1 MTKSIV
7 SFEKADTLPA
17 HLSAGSQLGSEN
29 VSASDMTIPMLKLA
43 QVLSP
48 ECTKTNAKFIAGLD
62 IGHIFNH
69 LTGDYHDSLNVV
81 NLKFETGFTI
91 FKDRKLG
98 GGFEGN
104 HESMAAALQHLEE
117 HALHADQHE
126 ITETAVHYVGVLDDN
141 GQNPKLAKVYM
152 SKSNKKVSDGWN
164 TELAGKAADRFAT
177 VWNLSSVT
185 ENSSQGQP
193 YQVFKPTLAGWAG
206 EDLYKECRATYFA
219 MKGIADPT
227 ATH

>member
-48 ECTKTNAKFIAGLD
+48 ECTLTNAKFIKDLT
-62 IGHIFNH
+62 IGHIFNS
-69 LTGDYHDSLNVV
+69 LTGEYFDSLNVV

-91 FKDRKLG
+91 FKKRTEG

-104 HESMAAALQHLEE
+104 HDSMEAALQHLAENN
-117 HALHADQHE
+117 LIADQHE
-126 ITETAVHYVGVLDDN
+126 ITETAVHYVGVLDEA

-164 TELAGKAADRFAT
+164 TELAGKEADRFAT

-193 YQVFKPTLAGWAG
+193 YQVFKPTLAGWAA

-219 MKGIADPT
+219 MKGIADPKT
-227 ATH
+227 VH